1 MIEVKSEDEI
11 QRMQRAGRIVAQTLK
26 ILKDMVAPGVSTM
39 DLENRAEAFIN
50 DAGGKP
56 AFKGYRGFPACICS
70 SVNDQVVHGIPSKK
84 RVLKEGDIVSIDL
97 GVIYEGFYGDAALTV
112 PVGRVEPE
120 VQRLLDVTRKALE
133 VALPVA
139 REGARVSDIGHAVQ
153 SLVESEGFSVVR
165 HFVGHGIGK
174 RLHEEPQVPNF
185 GKPGRGPRLI
195 SGMVL
200 AIEPMVNAGGFDVK
214 VLDDGWTAVTKDGSK
229 SAHFEHTVL
238 VTPDGGRALTITEE

>member
-133 VALPVA
+133 VALPEA